1 MKMIVAMAI
10 AAIAANARVQ
20 VSTEQIK
27 EYVERNQTEDS
38 FKQEKYDEFVAK
50 FDRELHKKS
59 RFQAALKEKI
69 NYEEKQQEMLQDYKT
84 SFAERYTR
92 EARFQAAL
100 KEKINYEAKTE
111 EMLGEWKNK
120 TVNKVTAK
128 ARFQKALAKK
138 VDVEGY
144 KQKQLEQFSKDFMS
158 PSHQKLSLKNM
169 RTNVVTELANV
180 GDKIG
185 NFLQ

>member
-1 MKMIVAMAI
+1 MG
-10 AAIAANARVQ
+10 
-20 VSTEQIK
+20 
-27 EYVERNQTEDS
+27 
-38 FKQEKYDEFVAK
+38 FLAK

-59 RFQAALKEKI
+59 
-69 NYEEKQQEMLQDYKT
+69 
-84 SFAERYTR
+84 
-92 EARFQAAL
+92 RFQAAL

-158 PSHQKLSLKNM
+158 PSHQKLSPRNM